1 MSTEKKVTTATKVI
15 YWISTALIALP
26 AISGIFFLNSAM
38 AKEGMK
44 HLQLPQWFAYEA
56 GIGSFL
62 GGLIII
68 IPFLWKRLKEWNYV
82 ALGIMY
88 LSALIAHLT
97 VDGFGSNAIQ
107 AVITFGILVISY
119 IYYHKIND

>member
-1 MSTEKKVTTATKVI
+1 MSTEKKVSTATKVI
-15 YWISTALIALP
+15 YWVSTALIGLP
-26 AISGIFFLNSAM
+26 AISGIFFLNSEM

-44 HLQLPQWFAYEA
+44 HMQMPQWFAYES

-62 GGLIII
+62 GGLIIL
-68 IPFLWKRLKEWNYV
+68 IPLWKRLKEWNYV

-88 LSALIAHLT
+88 LSAFIGHLAL
-97 VDGFGSNAIQ
+97 DGFGSNAIQ
-107 AVITFGILVISY
+107 AIITFGILVVSY

>member
-1 MSTEKKVTTATKVI
+1 MSTEKKVSTATKVI
-15 YWISTALIALP
+15 YWISSALIGLP
-26 AISGIFFLNSAM
+26 AISGIFFLNSDM

-44 HLQLPQWFAYEA
+44 HMQMPQWFAYEA

-62 GGLIII
+62 GGLIIL
-68 IPFLWKRLKEWNYV
+68 IPLWKRLKEWNYV

-88 LSALIAHLT
+88 LSAFIGHLT
-97 VDGFGSNAIQ
+97 LDGFGAYAIQ
-107 AVITFGILVISY
+107 AIVTFGILVISY